1 MRSSN
6 LSKSQI
12 KDWWKERRLYY
23 NIGLVV
29 SGIVAFTVYTILGVI
44 LIMPH
49 DTDFEITLF
58 TIAFQGI
65 GYIIMMLIANVFYSL
80 GNRIDSDLNK
90 ENSAKFRK
98 RLFNIG
104 FGFSVTLP
112 FLAPIM
118 ILITYYLNFY

>member
-1 MRSSN
+1 MRSAN
-6 LSKSQI
+6 LSESQI

-29 SGIVAFTVYTILGVI
+29 SGIVGFIAYTILGVT
-44 LIMPH
+44 LIMPY
-49 DTDFEITLF
+49 DNDFEITLF
-58 TIAFQGI
+58 TIAFHGI
-65 GYIIMMLIANVFYSL
+65 GYIVMMLIANVFYSL
-80 GNRIDSDLNK
+80 GNRIDLDLNK

-98 RLFNIG
+98 KLFNIG

>member
-1 MRSSN
+1 MSAN

-12 KDWWKERRLYY
+12 KDWWTERRLYY
-23 NIGLVV
+23 NVGLIV
-29 SGIVAFTVYTILGVI
+29 SGIVAFIVYMILGVT
-44 LIMPH
+44 LIMPY
-49 DTDFEITLF
+49 DNDFEITLF
-58 TIAFQGI
+58 TIVFQGI
-65 GYIIMMLIANVFYSL
+65 EYVIMMLIANLFYAL
-80 GNRIDSDLNK
+80 GNRIDLDLNK

-104 FGFSVTLP
+104 FGFSVALP